1 MKMRKILGTP
11 FMTVGCLIYGISALV
26 GFIISLMIVSEVA
39 GFWGVVL
46 GITLFPVVLI
56 AGPWYALVSWGN
68 PIPLILIYGG
78 GILAAIF
85 YGIGRLIFG
94 KE

>member
-1 MKMRKILGTP
+1 MKIREMLGTP
-11 FMTVGCLIYGISALV
+11 FIAIGGIVYAICALI

-46 GITLFPVVLI
+46 GITLFPVVLV
-56 AGPWYALVSWGN
+56 AAPWYALVSWGN

-78 GILAAIF
+78 GILAAIL
-85 YGIGRLIFG
+85 YGIGRLIYG
-94 KE
+94 SE